1 MVRLKDAARCIFILV
16 LSAGVIFLTN
26 ALAQPEDENSL
37 KAIMPMAERFEPVK
51 SKEGIIYYKA
61 YDKTG
66 EFFGAAFKTSEKVYS
81 HRIETLAG
89 MLRDGT
95 ITSIKILSQDGGAL
109 GPDFTGQFKDKKDLS
124 NIQAVSGAT
133 MSSKA
138 VIDSVQNKAK
148 EIMALLNQ
156 K

>member
-1 MVRLKDAARCIFILV
+1 MVKLKEAARCSFILV
-16 LSAGVIFLTN
+16 LSAGVFFLPN
-26 ALAQPEDENSL
+26 ALAQPEDENNL
-37 KAIMPMAERFEPVK
+37 KEIMPMAGRFEPVK

-66 EFFGAAFKTSEKVYS
+66 EFVGTAFKTSGKVYS

-89 MLRDGT
+89 MLKDGT

-148 EIMALLNQ
+148 EIMGLLNQ